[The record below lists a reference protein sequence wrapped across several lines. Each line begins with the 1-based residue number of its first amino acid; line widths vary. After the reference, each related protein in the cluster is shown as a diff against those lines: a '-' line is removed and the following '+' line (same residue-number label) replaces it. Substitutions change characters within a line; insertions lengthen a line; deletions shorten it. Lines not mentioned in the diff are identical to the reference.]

1 MTKTHTKRVLAA
13 LTASLLSLSLLAACG
28 GQDSAADASTQP
40 DAGQAQTDQTDQTD
54 QPSKS
59 TVTTVGEFTTQDLD
73 GNTVTQDIFKE
84 HKLTL
89 VNAMGTWCSPC
100 VQELPELQKL
110 YENMKDKGV
119 GAGKTR
125 EDHAPTMNQL
135 FAAYASGKEAK
146 ELMTILGEAALS
158 PTDLL
163 YAKFADEFEK
173 RYVSQGF
180 DENRTIEE
188 TLDLGWELLRM
199 LPRSELK
206 RIKPEMLDKYL
217 PEKE

>member
-28 GQDSAADASTQP
+28 GQDSAADVNTQP
-40 DAGQAQTDQTDQTD
+40 DASQAQTD

-89 VNAMGTWCSPC
+89 VNSMRTWCSPC

-119 GAGKTR
+119 GVISIVT
-125 EDHAPTMNQL
+125 DT
-135 FAAYASGKEAK
+135 
-146 ELMTILGEAALS
+146 LGADNKPDQATVEAA
-158 PTDLL
+158 
-163 YAKFADEFEK
+163 KKMVEK
-173 RYVSQGF
+173 SGATYPFLVPDAGWLNGRLANMETFPESFFV
-180 DENRTIEE
+180 DENGNIVGEPSFGSHDLAEWTSIVE
-188 TLDLGWELLRM
+188 TALANLDQGA
-199 LPRSELK
+199 
-206 RIKPEMLDKYL
+206 
-217 PEKE
+217 

>member
-40 DAGQAQTDQTDQTD
+40 DTSQAQTDQTDQTD
-54 QPSKS
+54 QTSKS

-100 VQELPELQKL
+100 VQVLPALQMI
-110 YENMKDKGV
+110 YENMK
-119 GAGKTR
+119 TR
-125 EDHAPTMNQL
+125 AW
-135 FAAYASGKEAK
+135 A
-146 ELMTILGEAALS
+146 
-158 PTDLL
+158 
-163 YAKFADEFEK
+163 
-173 RYVSQGF
+173 
-180 DENRTIEE
+180 
-188 TLDLGWELLRM
+188 
-199 LPRSELK
+199 
-206 RIKPEMLDKYL
+206 
-217 PEKE
+217 